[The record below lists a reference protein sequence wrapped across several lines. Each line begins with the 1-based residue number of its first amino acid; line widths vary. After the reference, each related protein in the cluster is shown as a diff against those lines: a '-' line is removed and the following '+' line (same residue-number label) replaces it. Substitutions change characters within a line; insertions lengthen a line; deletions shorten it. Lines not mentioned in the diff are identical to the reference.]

1 MGWIYKI
8 IGEDCMNISD
18 FPGLQI
24 ASSLVNEDAPNFRPN
39 SWPIKYDFPVVVDSK
54 ENIVSRYSDVR
65 WDFSPWEGS
74 NLKIYFGDGPG
85 QGHKVSSE
93 NANLLRQV
101 MAWWL
106 WGHGAAAKPKTL
118 VFKFKTIKPIFV
130 ICSKH
135 NILASE
141 LSDHPNIIKK
151 IAISLKVNNDHII
164 TYLND
169 LKFIS
174 EKLGFT
180 ILDDEGMKIFISN
193 LLKTT
198 VTQTAYIPVRIWS
211 YQVGRLKECLDDFME
226 HREKIEKLH
235 QFCLDAYAKNA
246 GGDLSLA
253 FEGLGANQPF
263 GKFKPKGQ
271 SDSNKVFHGK
281 FSEIAEKFEIDELL
295 EKWVRV
301 DHSYGIRTLSSYMS
315 LISVVGLAYILNF
328 SLMRL
333 SEGSKLRTNCLEI
346 EKNHGIEDIY
356 LIRGVTTKTVEDDNA
371 LWIVSPTVK
380 IAIDAMTIVA
390 NLRVNAAKNNSKNNM
405 SENDINNPLL
415 QTMVFEPWQ
424 TSKDCY
430 IRNGYKTMRAYTNV
444 SNVWPKLFDDN
455 EMRITDKDLEMANR
469 LTFNLDPEKYSVGK
483 IWPLSWHQLRRTGAV
498 NMLASGLVSELSLQ
512 YQLKHSSLAMTQ
524 YYGQNYYKLKG
535 QLSDEARGFYLREM
549 YESIVRDFK
558 SLQDD
563 HYISPHNEKR
573 KEQILTEI
581 SEKDHKELIK
591 AAKNGKISYR
601 ETFLG
606 GCANLGPPCPLGGIS
621 NISSCMGFGD
631 EKPCKSILIDK
642 DKLPIINQLK
652 EVLNNQVMNVDVD
665 TPLYHS
671 IQTQLES
678 AERAIY
684 VINRS

>member
-281 FSEIAEKFEIDELL
+281 FSEIAEKFEI
-295 EKWVRV
+295 
-301 DHSYGIRTLSSYMS
+301 
-315 LISVVGLAYILNF
+315 
-328 SLMRL
+328 
-333 SEGSKLRTNCLEI
+333 
-346 EKNHGIEDIY
+346 
-356 LIRGVTTKTVEDDNA
+356 
-371 LWIVSPTVK
+371 
-380 IAIDAMTIVA
+380 
-390 NLRVNAAKNNSKNNM
+390 
-405 SENDINNPLL
+405 
-415 QTMVFEPWQ
+415 
-424 TSKDCY
+424 
-430 IRNGYKTMRAYTNV
+430 
-444 SNVWPKLFDDN
+444 
-455 EMRITDKDLEMANR
+455 
-469 LTFNLDPEKYSVGK
+469 
-483 IWPLSWHQLRRTGAV
+483 
-498 NMLASGLVSELSLQ
+498 
-512 YQLKHSSLAMTQ
+512 
-524 YYGQNYYKLKG
+524 
-535 QLSDEARGFYLREM
+535 
-549 YESIVRDFK
+549 
-558 SLQDD
+558 
-563 HYISPHNEKR
+563 
-573 KEQILTEI
+573 
-581 SEKDHKELIK
+581 
-591 AAKNGKISYR
+591 
-601 ETFLG
+601 
-606 GCANLGPPCPLGGIS
+606 
-621 NISSCMGFGD
+621 
-631 EKPCKSILIDK
+631 
-642 DKLPIINQLK
+642 
-652 EVLNNQVMNVDVD
+652 
-665 TPLYHS
+665 
-671 IQTQLES
+671 
-678 AERAIY
+678 
-684 VINRS
+684 